1 MKSEAVM
8 HVVNCDKR
16 PLDSSAQDLND
27 TVDTIMTARKRPK

>member
-16 PLDSSAQDLND
+16 PPDSSAQDLTD
-27 TVDTIMTARKRPK
+27 TVGTIMSACKRPK